1 MVSILIDD
9 EILLRSL
16 EADDAD
22 DLFKAID
29 HSRDHL
35 RVWFPWVDATTKQEH
50 SHQFIQQML
59 TRQKSQEGVA
69 LGIFHKMKLIGG
81 MGMHHWDHDLK
92 KAQIGYWISQD
103 YEGKGIV
110 YECLLHFIDF
120 LFVKVGLNKVEIQF
134 MPENTRS
141 AALAKRIGFQIEG
154 VIRHNYI
161 HNGSFKD
168 LVITGLLKS
177 EWKALPERRGKE
189 FKAT

>member
-9 EILLRSL
+9 DLLLRSL
-16 EADDAD
+16 EAEDAPN
-22 DLFKAID
+22 LFEAVNK
-29 HSRDHL
+29 SRTHL
-35 RVWFPWVDATTKQEH
+35 RPWFPWVDATTKPEH
-50 SHQFIQQML
+50 SLQFIQQML
-59 TRQKSQEGVA
+59 TQQKNQEAVA
-69 LGIFHKMKLIGG
+69 LGIFHKRKIIGG

-103 YEGKGIV
+103 YEGQGII
-110 YECLLHFIDF
+110 YACLLSFVDF
-120 LFVKVGLNKVEIQF
+120 LFEKVGLNKVEIQF

-141 AALAKRIGFQIEG
+141 AAIAKRVGFKVEG
-154 VIRHNYI
+154 VIRHNFI

-168 LVITGLLKS
+168 LVITGLLRS

>member
-16 EADDAD
+16 EAEDAD
-22 DLFKAID
+22 ALFKAVD

-35 RVWFPWVDATTKQEH
+35 RAWFPWVNATTKPEH
-50 SHQFIQQML
+50 SLQFIQQML
-59 TRQKSQEGVA
+59 TLQKNQEAVA
-69 LGIFHKMKLIGG
+69 LGIFHKRKIIGG
-81 MGMHHWDHDLK
+81 MGMHHWDHTLK

-103 YEGKGIV
+103 HEGKGIV

-120 LFVKVGLNKVEIQF
+120 LFEKVGLNKVEIQF

-141 AALAKRIGFQIEG
+141 ESLAKRIGFKVEG
-154 VIRHNYI
+154 VIRHNFI
-161 HNGSFKD
+161 HNGAFKD

-177 EWKALPERRGKE
+177 EWKALPQRRGKE